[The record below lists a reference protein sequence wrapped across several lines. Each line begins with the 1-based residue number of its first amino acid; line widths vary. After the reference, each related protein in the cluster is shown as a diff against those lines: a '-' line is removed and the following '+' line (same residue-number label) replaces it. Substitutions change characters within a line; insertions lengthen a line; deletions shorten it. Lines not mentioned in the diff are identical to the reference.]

1 MRKKKHPEHVNHE
14 RWLVSYAD
22 FITLLFAF
30 FVVMFAVSRVDSKK
44 MNSFS
49 ESFSRAVGESFML
62 EGGTSILREGGP
74 PPPEPPGNGEGRLP
88 KELERLAKALADKRE
103 DLSGLKVLRRRNELV
118 IRLSDSVLFDSGED
132 TVKEPAVRVLATI
145 ANELRER
152 KVDIRVEGHTDD
164 VPIRTVRFHSN
175 WDLSAARA
183 TAVIAQLAGPGR
195 IAPGRLAAS
204 GYGEFHP
211 VASNLTPD
219 GRAQNRR
226 VDLVIAAAVEETKD
240 TAYSE
245 APGEEG
251 ARAAGSG
258 APDAEEAPAERGAM
272 GPPPPPEMG
281 GEGGGHEEART
292 GHEGGSAGHGEA
304 TATAS
309 PHGEATATTTAT
321 ASQREATTTATAASP
336 HGTATATASQREATA
351 TTATTATTAASQR
364 GAATATASPNKEAPA
379 APRRPGP
386 PAKGSG
392 KAPAKPEAKPVEP
405 APEVPMDFP
414 LRH

>member
-62 EGGTSILREGGP
+62 EGGKDMLREGGQ
-74 PPPEPPGNGEGRLP
+74 PPPEAQGNGEGRLP

-103 DLSGLKVLRRRNELV
+103 DLAGLKVLRRRNELV

-132 TVKEPAVRVLATI
+132 TVKVPAVKVLATI
-145 ANELRER
+145 ADELRPR

-195 IAPGRLAAS
+195 IAPGRLSAS

-211 VASNLTPD
+211 VASNATPE

-226 VDLVIAAAVEETKD
+226 VDLVIAAAIEEAQD
-240 TAYSE
+240 TAYSGPPGEASAKAAASGSADAEGEE
-245 APGEEG
+245 APGR
-251 ARAAGSG
+251 RAII
-258 APDAEEAPAERGAM
+258 
-272 GPPPPPEMG
+272 GPPLPPEMG
-281 GEGGGHEEART
+281 EEGGGGE
-292 GHEGGSAGHGEA
+292 AGHGEP
-304 TATAS
+304 TAAPHGDAS
-309 PHGEATATTTAT
+309 SAPHRESSAAPHGESSAAPHG
-321 ASQREATTTATAASP
+321 EPTAAP
-336 HGTATATASQREATA
+336 HGEPPAAPHAEAPSA
-351 TTATTATTAASQR
+351 PR
-364 GAATATASPNKEAPA
+364 GEAPA
-379 APRRPGP
+379 KATK
-386 PAKGSG
+386 PAQRAATK
-392 KAPAKPEAKPVEP
+392 PAKPAKTDTKPADTVPEAPID
-405 APEVPMDFP
+405 AP